1 MHKCIL
7 IDAQNLS
14 MKKIILNCILQLI
27 NVTFGFR
34 DPHYTKTKLVPA
46 QPFYRAS
53 NGIRIAYSLQKTLKF
68 LLFCYNNCED
78 GLLDISFLHFF
89 ISKSEVYFCSLF
101 CSQLLDIISGK
112 QCSIAVWDCGRLYLI
127 WPMNDTNHSY
137 WSYLIIYFLI
147 YIIKSN
153 YFTL

>member
-1 MHKCIL
+1 MVYPNKYKEYIFDRYKSVFLIDAQVYLDRYKERIL

-27 NVTFGFR
+27 NVTFGFG
-34 DPHYTKTKLVPA
+34 DPHNTQTKLVPA

-89 ISKSEVYFCSLF
+89 ISKLEVYFCSLF
-101 CSQLLDIISGK
+101 CSQLLDIIPGK
-112 QCSIAVWDCGRLYLI
+112 QCSIAV
-127 WPMNDTNHSY
+127 
-137 WSYLIIYFLI
+137 
-147 YIIKSN
+147 
-153 YFTL
+153 

>member
-1 MHKCIL
+1 MIIQAWFSPSGEYLLIGSIL

-27 NVTFGFR
+27 NVAFGFG
-34 DPHYTKTKLVPA
+34 DPHNTQTKLVPA

-78 GLLDISFLHFF
+78 GLLEISFLHFF
-89 ISKSEVYFCSLF
+89 LSKLEVYFCFLF

-112 QCSIAVWDCGRLYLI
+112 QCSIAV
-127 WPMNDTNHSY
+127 
-137 WSYLIIYFLI
+137 
-147 YIIKSN
+147 
-153 YFTL
+153 

>member
-1 MHKCIL
+1 MHKIY
-7 IDAQNLS
+7 QWR
-14 MKKIILNCILQLI
+14 KIILNCILQLI
-27 NVTFGFR
+27 DVTIGFG
-34 DPHYTKTKLVPA
+34 DPHNTQTNIVPA

-68 LLFCYNNCED
+68 LLFCYINCED

-89 ISKSEVYFCSLF
+89 ISKLEVYFCSLF

>member
-1 MHKCIL
+1 MHKIY
-7 IDAQNLS
+7 QWR
-14 MKKIILNCILQLI
+14 KIILNCILQLI
-27 NVTFGFR
+27 NVTFGFG
-34 DPHYTKTKLVPA
+34 DPHNTQTKLVPA

-89 ISKSEVYFCSLF
+89 ISKLEVYFCSLF

-127 WPMNDTNHSY
+127 WPMNDTNQ
-137 WSYLIIYFLI
+137 LVFFLTI
-147 YIIKSN
+147 GHIW
-153 YFTL
+153 

>member
-1 MHKCIL
+1 MHKIY
-7 IDAQNLS
+7 QWR
-14 MKKIILNCILQLI
+14 KIILNCILQLI
-27 NVTFGFR
+27 NVTFGFG
-34 DPHYTKTKLVPA
+34 DPHNTQTKLVPA

-89 ISKSEVYFCSLF
+89 ISKLEVYFCSLF